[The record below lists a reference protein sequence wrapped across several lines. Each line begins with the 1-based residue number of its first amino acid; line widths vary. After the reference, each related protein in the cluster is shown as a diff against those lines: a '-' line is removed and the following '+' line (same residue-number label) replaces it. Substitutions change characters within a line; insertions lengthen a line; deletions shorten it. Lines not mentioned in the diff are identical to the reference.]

1 MSVLDYSWSAVEQFR
16 NRTRELEVMDRW
28 WDDPD
33 ADPLNMYGRRRVGKS
48 WLFRR
53 FAHGKP
59 AVVLV
64 AQEDSTPRRVFASF
78 ATTLEPLIGVRPQIN
93 DIAELFTVLYR
104 LGETQK
110 VLVVID
116 EFPYVLGA
124 SAPARNRSLT
134 AVQAVMEQLR
144 DNSQIKLVLA
154 GSLVAEMERL
164 QQPKSP
170 LYGRLRA
177 FDVRPLT
184 FPEATCLIDEDDL
197 LLSLTR
203 FAVAGGMPRYLTTFG
218 RGSLQSAVT
227 THALD
232 RHGGLFNEPM
242 NLLHNELRTPATYF
256 TLLEL
261 MSRGARQ
268 VGDLAAESGLTS
280 QDLLPYLDTLARMRI
295 VERITPAGAS
305 SRERKSLWRCND
317 HFVRFWFRFVRP
329 YQPELDAGA
338 DPVAYYRAEIAPH
351 LASHTA
357 PVFEEEAA
365 RWVRREYAGRVLAVA
380 SWWGNA
386 LGAER
391 RAKRRLIEEIDAVGL
406 HRKRVVVALEAK
418 WTNRALGADV
428 LTDLLDF
435 KLPAMA
441 QAGFEVDRT
450 EVVLASRS
458 GFTKGLEDL
467 AADRDHVRL
476 VTARQ
481 ILASAGD
488 HDSHQLDPRPR

>member
-1 MSVLDYSWSAVEQFR
+1 MLG
-16 NRTRELEVMDRW
+16 RW
-28 WDDPD
+28 WNDPD
-33 ADPLNMYGRRRVGKS
+33 ADPLNMFGRRRVGKS

-93 DIAELFTVLYR
+93 DVAELFTVLYR
-104 LGETQK
+104 LGEKQK

-116 EFPYVLGA
+116 EFPYVLGT

-134 AVQAVMEQLR
+134 AIQAVMEQLR
-144 DNSQIKLVLA
+144 DDSQLKLVLA

-184 FPEATCLIDEDDL
+184 FPEATSLIDEDDPM
-197 LLSLTR
+197 LSLTR

-218 RGSLQSAVT
+218 RGNLQSAVT

-232 RHGGLFNEPM
+232 RHGGLFDEPM
-242 NLLHNELRTPATYF
+242 NLLHNELRAPATYF

-280 QDLLPYLDTLARMRI
+280 QELLPYLDTLARMRI

-305 SRERKSLWRCND
+305 PRERKSLWRCND

-338 DPVAYYRAEIAPH
+338 DPIAYYRAEIAPH

-365 RWVRREYAGRVLAVA
+365 RWVRGEYAGRVLAVA
-380 SWWGNA
+380 GWWGNA
-386 LGAER
+386 LNAER
-391 RAKRRLIEEIDAVGL
+391 RAKRRLTEEIDAVGL
-406 HRKRVVVALEAK
+406 YRKRVVVALEAK
-418 WTNRALGADV
+418 WTNRALGLDV
-428 LTDLLDF
+428 LTDLLNF

-441 QAGFEVDRT
+441 QAGFDVDRT
-450 EVVLASRS
+450 EIVLASRS
-458 GFTKGLEDL
+458 GFSKGLADL
-467 AADRDHVRL
+467 AADRHHVRL
-476 VTARQ
+476 VPARQ
-481 ILASAGD
+481 ILAAAD
-488 HDSHQLDPRPR
+488 PDPTHKHDPHQR